1 MISREVAWRVFA
13 SELNEST
20 LVLTGEEERAPSYVV
35 TPLGAK
41 INRVYMVGVIT
52 DLENA
57 GTSEEPLWKARMAD
71 PTGTIYISAG
81 QFQPEAAQALSKMPV
96 PGFAAVI
103 GKART
108 YSPEEGVI
116 YISIRP
122 EAVKTVSREL
132 RDAWVL
138 DSCKALKHRL
148 DAVSEAKEMGEPS
161 VDELMKLGYN
171 QKLAEGVIAAMD
183 HYGDIPLEGYQ
194 TMLVDAL
201 RYLIPE
207 EGEQVMDVPEKAQAP
222 EVEEE
227 FDEDV
232 AEPPVMEEQVEKPDE
247 EGDDD
252 DEELTDDEIS
262 LIQLIDEQDPESGGL
277 DWDVLAKAAKKAGLK
292 KDAFETAVEG
302 LLDKG
307 LVYEPM
313 LGKIR
318 KI

>member
-1 MISREVAWRVFA
+1 MMSREVAWRVFA
-13 SELNEST
+13 NELNDSS
-20 LVLTGEEERAPSYVV
+20 LVLTSDEERSPTYVV

-41 INRVYMVGVIT
+41 INRVYVVGVIT
-52 DLENA
+52 DLENS
-57 GTSEEPLWKARMAD
+57 GTPEEPLWRARMAD
-71 PTGTIYISAG
+71 PTGTVFLSAG
-81 QFQPEAAQALSKMPV
+81 QFQPEAALALSKMPV

-103 GKART
+103 GKVRV

-122 EAVKTVSREL
+122 EVIKTVTREM

-138 DSCKALKHRL
+138 DGCKALKHRL
-148 DAVSEAKEMGEPS
+148 EAMSEAKAMAEPS
-161 VDELMKLGYN
+161 VDELMTLGYG
-171 QKLAEGVIAAMD
+171 QSLSEGIIASMD
-183 HYGDIPLEGYQ
+183 HYGEVRLDGYQ

-207 EGEQVMDVPEKAQAP
+207 EDEVMNEVPEKGKAP
-222 EVEEE
+222 EVKEEYE
-227 FDEDV
+227 EDI
-232 AEPPVMEEQVEKPDE
+232 ATPPVIDQPEEAPPVEE
-247 EGDDD
+247 S
-252 DEELTDDEIS
+252 DEELTEHEEK
-262 LIQLIDEQDPESGGL
+262 LMVLIDKEDPKGSGL
-277 DWDVLAKAAKKAGLK
+277 DWDVLAKVGKKAGLK
-292 KDAFETAVEG
+292 KADFESAMEG

>member
-41 INRVYMVGVIT
+41 INRVYVVGVIT
-52 DLENA
+52 DLENT
-57 GTSEEPLWKARMAD
+57 GTSEEPLWRARMAD
-71 PTGTIYISAG
+71 PTGTMFISAG
-81 QFQPEAAQALSKMPV
+81 QFQPEAAQAMSKMPV

-103 GKART
+103 GKVRV
-108 YSPEEGVI
+108 YSPEEGVM

-122 EAVKTVSREL
+122 EVVKTVSREM

-138 DSCKALKHRL
+138 DSCKSLKQRL
-148 DAVSEAKEMGEPS
+148 EAVSEAKEMGEPS
-161 VDELMKLGYN
+161 VDELMKLGYS
-171 QKLAEGVIAAMD
+171 QKLAEGVLAAMD
-183 HYGDIPLEGYQ
+183 HYGDIQLDGYR

-207 EGEQVMDVPEKAQAP
+207 EGEQVMEVPEEGQVP

-227 FDEDV
+227 FENDV
-232 AEPPVMEEQVEKPDE
+232 AEPPVVEPPVEKPGE
-247 EGDDD
+247 ET
-252 DEELTDDEIS
+252 DEELTDDETG
-262 LIQLIDEQDPESGGL
+262 LIQLIDEHDPESNGL
-277 DWDVLAKAAKKAGLK
+277 DWDVLAKAAKKSGLK
-292 KDAFETAVEG
+292 KDAFETAAEG

-313 LGKIR
+313 LGRIR